1 MKFTVNKI
9 LYTTMEKDGSTLIGF
24 NEVAKPT
31 LEVYKMLISEVLNG
45 KRFMLTN
52 DNTCY
57 VEGREKTD
65 GVFVADLHQ
74 YWFTTFVLYPCRFTR
89 LNGTVTM

>member
-1 MKFTVNKI
+1 
-9 LYTTMEKDGSTLIGF
+9 MEKDGSTLISF

-45 KRFMLTN
+45 KQFMLTN

-57 VEGREKTD
+57 VEGREKAD
-65 GVFVADLHQ
+65 GVFVADLHH
-74 YWFTTFVLYPCRFTR
+74 TGLRLLSCIHVSLPR
-89 LNGTVTM
+89 LNGTATM